1 MSTVE
6 RVKGVQFNY
15 VNFLWKEIAY
25 ARDLEKTGDYA
36 HALRVLISLM
46 PYLPRGIK
54 DKFKDRARK
63 IQETIQKIE
72 ADTQGPY
79 AFNRSLNRNRQLQI
93 YAYAVYHNFMD
104 DLASELDKRGYM
116 EKVSRPVDS
125 NVSPEFF
132 DRATR

>member
-36 HALRVLISLM
+36 RALRVLISLM

-63 IQETIQKIE
+63 IQETIQQIE
-72 ADTQGPY
+72 ANSEGPY
-79 AFNRSLNRNRQLQI
+79 AFNRSMNKNRRLQI
-93 YAYAVYHNFMD
+93 YAYAVYHKFMD

-116 EKVSRPVDS
+116 EKVGPQIPTGYSHTLPIKK
-125 NVSPEFF
+125 E
-132 DRATR
+132 